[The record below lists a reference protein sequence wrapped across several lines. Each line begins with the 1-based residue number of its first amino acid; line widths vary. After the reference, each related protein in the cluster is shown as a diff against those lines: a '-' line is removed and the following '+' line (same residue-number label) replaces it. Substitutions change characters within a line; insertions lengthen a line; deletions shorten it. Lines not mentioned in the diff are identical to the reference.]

1 MNQRVDDI
9 RASDPGDAEGGELRE
24 LPKPKRPVRTVTLAL
39 MAVTGLLSLLLAFSL
54 RHEAS
59 FATERSAAVE
69 LGAFVESSELAA
81 HDGDFVRVRVALADQ
96 PTAVFERALESTR
109 YRVTQVAPE
118 RWVIYP
124 VPPQLDGPRFVPP
137 SLVAGR
143 LVRVSD
149 LGVRFRGVKA
159 EMAELGGGTA
169 SGWVLVDGED
179 PYTMGWVLALEAL
192 LISFAAFN
200 LLSLARLLRPVS

>member
-9 RASDPGDAEGGELRE
+9 RASDPGEFDDGELRE
-24 LPKPKRPVRTVTLAL
+24 LPKPKRPVRTITLAL

-54 RHEAS
+54 RHEAR
-59 FATERSAAVE
+59 FATERSRAVD
-69 LGAFVESSELAA
+69 LGGFTEATELAA
-81 HDGDFVRVRVALADQ
+81 HDGGYVRVRVALTDR

-109 YRVTQVAPE
+109 YRVSQVAPE
-118 RWVIYP
+118 RWVVYP

-143 LVRVSD
+143 LVRVED
-149 LGVRFRGVKA
+149 LGVRFRGVEA
-159 EMAELGGGTA
+159 QMAQLGGGTA

-179 PYTMGWVLALEAL
+179 PFTMGWVLALEAL
-192 LISFAAFN
+192 LVAFAAFN
-200 LLSLARLLRPVS
+200 LLSLVRLLRPVS